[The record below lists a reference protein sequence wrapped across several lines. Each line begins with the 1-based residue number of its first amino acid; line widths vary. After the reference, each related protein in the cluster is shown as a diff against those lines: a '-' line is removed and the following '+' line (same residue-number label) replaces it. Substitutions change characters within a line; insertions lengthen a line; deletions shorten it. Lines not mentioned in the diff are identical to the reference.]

1 MKQRVEKLRAEMRAR
16 ALDAVLIF
24 GGVNHRYFSGF
35 DNPDGILLIAHDE
48 AFAFEDFRY
57 TEAARRE
64 IDGETF
70 KVIMPEGPRG
80 AWLPDYL
87 ASCGAAAVGYE
98 DDLMSCRTLANLKR
112 ECPLSKFVP
121 LGDAVEKLRLYKDEF
136 EVDCIV
142 CAQRIAEEAFD
153 ELIKNIDLRMTE
165 TDLACELEYLMK
177 KKGAHGISFDTI
189 AVSGGNSSSP
199 HGVPRSVP
207 LEKGFLTFD
216 FGATYKGYHSD
227 MTRTLSVG
235 LADTEM
241 KRLYNTVLKAQEA
254 VLEVIGEGQSNFKMD
269 KIARDIIESAG
280 YKGCFGHGLGHGV
293 GLDIHERPNMSPGAG
308 DAKLKCGQIV
318 TVEPGIYIE
327 GKYGC
332 RIEDMVY
339 IVPGGAVNLTKCP
352 KELIEL

>member
-70 KVIMPEGPRG
+70 KVVMPEGPRG

-112 ECPLSKFVP
+112 ECPLSKLVP

-142 CAQRIAEEAFD
+142 CAQRIAEEAFY

-241 KRLYNTVLKAQEA
+241 KRLYNTVLRAQTA

-293 GLDIHERPNMSPGAG
+293 GLDIHERPNMSPRAG

>member
-35 DNPDGILLIAHDE
+35 DNPDGILLIAHGE

-70 KVIMPEGPRG
+70 NVVMPEGPRG

-112 ECPLSKFVP
+112 ECPFSKFVP

-235 LADTEM
+235 LAATEM
-241 KRLYNTVLKAQEA
+241 KRLYNTVLRAQTA

-293 GLDIHERPNMSPGAG
+293 GLDIHESPNMSPGAG

-318 TVEPGIYIE
+318 TVEPGIYVE